1 MLIEFKDYN
10 DDSEIALLENTIING
25 KTDSCKLLH
34 LIYNSVGKPY
44 WSEVAIYHSLDSSSS
59 LL

>member
-10 DDSEIALLENTIING
+10 DDSEVALLENTIING

-44 WSEVAIYHSLDSSSS
+44 WSEVAIYHSLD
-59 LL
+59 